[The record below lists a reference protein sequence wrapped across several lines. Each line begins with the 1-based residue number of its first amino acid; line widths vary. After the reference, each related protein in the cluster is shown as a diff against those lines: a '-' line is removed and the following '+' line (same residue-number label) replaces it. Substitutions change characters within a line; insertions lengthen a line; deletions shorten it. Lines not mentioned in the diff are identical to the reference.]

1 MKTRLIR
8 FAAFLLCISSLVAGL
23 AIDATRAAAADE
35 VIATWNGFLDPSKPA
50 KTYHRCSL
58 SLSGDSLVYSLN
70 DGSRIDRIK
79 LASLKDVEYFPR
91 DHFIVIT
98 GRAGHDVTETD
109 SIGTLRKH
117 GFNMNFFERSDYAL
131 ATKVLARLKQ
141 LAPRARFSSE
151 NTRQD

>member
-8 FAAFLLCISSLVAGL
+8 FAACFVCISSLVGGL
-23 AIDATRAAAADE
+23 AIDATRPAFADE
-35 VIATWNGFLDPSKPA
+35 VIATWNGFLDPSKPG

-58 SLSGDSLVYSLN
+58 ALSGDSLVYSLN

-98 GRAGHDVTETD
+98 GRAGHDVTEVD
-109 SIGTLRKH
+109 SIGSLRKH

-131 ATKVLARLKQ
+131 AAKVLARLKQ